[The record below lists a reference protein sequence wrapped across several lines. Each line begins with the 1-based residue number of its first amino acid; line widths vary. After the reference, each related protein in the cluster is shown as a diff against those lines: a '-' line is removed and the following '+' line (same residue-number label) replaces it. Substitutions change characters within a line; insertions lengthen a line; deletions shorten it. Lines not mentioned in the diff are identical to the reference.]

1 MPVYEYVCAQ
11 CQRKFRKLVGVVAQP
26 TPLQCPRCQSTD
38 LNRQISRFARV
49 RSEDE
54 AFESIAEEMESMGDT
69 EDPKALRRLMQ
80 TMGKEMGEDL
90 DEEFEQM
97 MEEESGGSESS
108 EALD

>member
-108 EALD
+108 EVLD